1 MEGKQMLNKVI
12 EIFIAMMILLP
23 VFCLLNSIRF
33 HSKKD
38 TVGYFVFAT
47 YMSAIYLFVGLP
59 TLQFL
64 RFDISI
70 TIVPFLPMIA
80 DLKNTLLNVILFVP
94 FGFMIPVLWEKYNS
108 MKETVTAGFC
118 LSLMIEL
125 LQLLTY
131 RATDI
136 NDLIANT
143 LGTLLGYF
151 VFRMLACY
159 IPTVM
164 MFAKKKNEMNVIILS
179 VVLVMFFVQ
188 PYLANIYYQI
198 LL

>member
-1 MEGKQMLNKVI
+1 
-12 EIFIAMMILLP
+12 
-23 VFCLLNSIRF
+23 
-33 HSKKD
+33 
-38 TVGYFVFAT
+38 
-47 YMSAIYLFVGLP
+47 
-59 TLQFL
+59 
-64 RFDISI
+64 
-70 TIVPFLPMIA
+70 
-80 DLKNTLLNVILFVP
+80 
-94 FGFMIPVLWEKYNS
+94 

>member
-1 MEGKQMLNKVI
+1 MLNKVI